1 MNLVYLNR
9 ITVLIVLIT
18 ITLSSIDFT
27 TVWKNTDFYIDE
39 TQINLMIKERSLG
52 IIQLTTNV
60 RSLVN
65 IANGLEFDTY
75 SDPDLVSINR
85 FNYLRDLI

>member
-18 ITLSSIDFT
+18 ITLSSIDFA

-39 TQINLMIKERSLG
+39 TQINLMVEERSLG
-52 IIQLTTNV
+52 II
-60 RSLVN
+60 
-65 IANGLEFDTY
+65 
-75 SDPDLVSINR
+75 
-85 FNYLRDLI
+85 

>member
-18 ITLSSIDFT
+18 IILSSIDFA

-39 TQINLMIKERSLG
+39 TQINLMVKERSLG

-60 RSLVN
+60 RSFVN